1 MPMSR
6 ARNPASAI
14 LLTPVS
20 EPTRWAFPTNMQPS
34 PGEVRF
40 DLKSALDSVVG
51 LRADIPD
58 DAFTAPILGTERT
71 GCGVVIGDDGLVL
84 TIGYLV
90 TEAESIWLTANDGT
104 VTPAH
109 PVALDFATGFGLV
122 MPLGPLRLPVLARG
136 NASTI
141 APSDDVFVLGSGGR
155 AHALK
160 ATVFAKR
167 EFAGY
172 WEYLL
177 EQALFATPA
186 HPEWSGAALV
196 GDDGRLV
203 GIGSLLVQEAAGDD
217 VVKGNM
223 FVPVDLL
230 VPILDDLLRTG
241 RTPEPARPWLGM
253 YTAETPNG
261 LVVNGLAA
269 DGPADKAGV
278 MPGDVVVA
286 VADHRVTALADMYR
300 AIWSKG
306 PAGVEVALTMA
317 RDGTPLRVSVH
328 SGDRRD
334 FLRKPRLQ

>member
-1 MPMSR
+1 MAGAGTR
-6 ARNPASAI
+6 ACRPH
-14 LLTPVS
+14 PVS
-20 EPTRWAFPTNMQPS
+20 DPTRWAFPTPMQPAA
-34 PGEVRF
+34 GEVHF
-40 DLKSALDSVVG
+40 DLKSALESVVG

-71 GCGVVIGDDGLVL
+71 GCGVVIDANGLVL
-84 TIGYLV
+84 TIGYLI
-90 TEAESIWLTANDGT
+90 TEAESVWLTAADGA
-104 VTPAH
+104 VTQAH
-109 PVALDFATGFGLV
+109 PVAYDFATGLGLV
-122 MPLGPLRLPVLARG
+122 MPLGTLRLPALARG
-136 NASTI
+136 SVSSI
-141 APSDDVFVLGSGGR
+141 AAGDDVFVLGSGGR
-155 AHALK
+155 SHALK

-177 EQALFATPA
+177 DEALFATPA

-203 GIGSLLVQEAAGDD
+203 GIGSLLVQEAVGDD
-217 VVKGNM
+217 IVKGNM

-230 VPILDDLLRTG
+230 APILDDLLRTG
-241 RTPEPARPWLGM
+241 RSRAPTRPWLGM

-261 LVVNGLAA
+261 LVVNGLATE
-269 DGPADKAGV
+269 GPADKAGV

-286 VADHRVTALADMYR
+286 VGDNRVAELANMYR

-306 PAGVEVALTMA
+306 PAGEEIALTLA
-317 RDGTPLRVSVH
+317 RDGTPVRVVVR

>member
-1 MPMSR
+1 MAGVK
-6 ARNPASAI
+6 ARICRPR
-14 LLTPVS
+14 PVS
-20 EPTRWAFPTNMQPS
+20 EPTRWAFPTSMQPAA
-34 PGEVRF
+34 GEVQF

-71 GCGVVIGDDGLVL
+71 GCGVVIGEDGLVL
-84 TIGYLV
+84 TIGYLI
-90 TEAESIWLTANDGT
+90 TEAESIWLTASNGT

-109 PVALDFATGFGLV
+109 PVAFDFATGFGLV
-122 MPLGPLRLPVLARG
+122 MPLGPLRLPALARG
-136 NASTI
+136 SASSIET
-141 APSDDVFVLGSGGR
+141 SDDVFVLGSGGR

-177 EQALFATPA
+177 DEALFATPA

-203 GIGSLLVQEAAGDD
+203 GIGSLLVQEPVGDEI
-217 VVKGNM
+217 VKGNM

-241 RTPEPARPWLGM
+241 RSGDLARPWLGM

-261 LVVNGLAA
+261 LVVNGLAPE
-269 DGPADKAGV
+269 GPADKSGV
-278 MPGDVVVA
+278 MPGDVIVA
-286 VADHRVTALADMYR
+286 VGDNRVTELAEMYR
-300 AIWSKG
+300 GIWSKG
-306 PAGVEVALTMA
+306 RAGAEIALTLA
-317 RDGTPLRVSVH
+317 RDGAPVRVLVL

>member
-1 MPMSR
+1 
-6 ARNPASAI
+6 
-14 LLTPVS
+14 
-20 EPTRWAFPTNMQPS
+20 MQPA
-34 PGEVRF
+34 PGEVHF

-84 TIGYLV
+84 TIGYLI
-90 TEAESIWLTANDGT
+90 TEAESVWLTANDGT

-109 PVALDFATGFGLV
+109 PVAVDFATGFGLV
-122 MPLGPLRLPVLARG
+122 MPLGTLHLPVLARG
-136 NASTI
+136 TAATV
-141 APSDDVFVLGSGGR
+141 AASDDVFVLGSGGR

-160 ATVFAKR
+160 ATIFGKR

-177 EQALFATPA
+177 SEALFATPA

-203 GIGSLLVQEAAGDD
+203 GIGSLLVQEAVGDD

-230 VPILDDLLRTG
+230 APILDDLVRTG
-241 RTPEPARPWLGM
+241 MSQAPARPWLGM

-269 DGPADKAGV
+269 DAPADKAGV
-278 MPGDVVVA
+278 MTGDVVVG
-286 VADHRVTALADMYR
+286 VGDHRVTTLAEMYR
-300 AIWSKG
+300 AIWG
-306 PAGVEVALTMA
+306 RGAAGVEIALTLA
-317 RDGTPLRVSVH
+317 RDGTPLRVRVRSA
-328 SGDRRD
+328 DRRD

>member
-196 GDDGRLV
+196 GDDGKLV

>member
-1 MPMSR
+1 M
-6 ARNPASAI
+6 
-14 LLTPVS
+14 S

-196 GDDGRLV
+196 GDDGKLV

>member
-1 MPMSR
+1 
-6 ARNPASAI
+6 
-14 LLTPVS
+14 
-20 EPTRWAFPTNMQPS
+20 MQPS

-196 GDDGRLV
+196 GDDGKLV

>member
-1 MPMSR
+1 
-6 ARNPASAI
+6 
-14 LLTPVS
+14 VS
-20 EPTRWAFPTNMQPS
+20 EPTRWAFPTNMQPA

-40 DLKSALDSVVG
+40 DLKLALDSVVG

-84 TIGYLV
+84 TIGYLI

-109 PVALDFATGFGLV
+109 PVALDFATGFGLL
-122 MPLGPLRLPVLARG
+122 MPLGPLRLPALARG
-136 NASTI
+136 SASSI

-155 AHALK
+155 THALK

-177 EQALFATPA
+177 EEALFATPA

-223 FVPVDLL
+223 FVPIDLL

-241 RTPEPARPWLGM
+241 RAPGPARPWLGM
-253 YTAETPNG
+253 YTTETPNG
-261 LVVNGLAA
+261 LVVNGLAS

-300 AIWSKG
+300 AIWTKG
-306 PAGVEVALTMA
+306 PAGVEVALTLA
-317 RDGTPLRVSVH
+317 RDGTPPRVDVH

>member
-1 MPMSR
+1 
-6 ARNPASAI
+6 
-14 LLTPVS
+14 
-20 EPTRWAFPTNMQPS
+20 MQPA

-40 DLKSALDSVVG
+40 DLKLALDSVVG

-84 TIGYLV
+84 TIGYLI

-109 PVALDFATGFGLV
+109 PVALDFATGLGLV
-122 MPLGPLRLPVLARG
+122 MPLGPLRLPALARG
-136 NASTI
+136 SASTI

-177 EQALFATPA
+177 EEALFATPA

-203 GIGSLLVQEAAGDD
+203 GVGSLLVQEAAGDD

-241 RTPEPARPWLGM
+241 RTPGPARPWLGM
-253 YTAETPNG
+253 YTAETPDIASG
-261 LVVNGLAA
+261 WTGGQGGGHAGRCGCRGRRPSRDHAGGHVPIHLDQRAGRRRGRADARARWHPASSERALGRSSRIPAQAA
-269 DGPADKAGV
+269 S
-278 MPGDVVVA
+278 A
-286 VADHRVTALADMYR
+286 VKSRIVLC
-300 AIWSKG
+300 G
-306 PAGVEVALTMA
+306 GC
-317 RDGTPLRVSVH
+317 
-328 SGDRRD
+328 
-334 FLRKPRLQ
+334 

>member
-1 MPMSR
+1 
-6 ARNPASAI
+6 
-14 LLTPVS
+14 
-20 EPTRWAFPTNMQPS
+20 MQPA

-40 DLKSALDSVVG
+40 DLKSALDAVVG

-71 GCGVVIGDDGLVL
+71 GCGVVIGEDGLVL
-84 TIGYLV
+84 TIGYLI

-109 PVALDFATGFGLV
+109 GIAFDFATGFGLV
-122 MPLGPLRLPVLARG
+122 MPLGPLRLPALARG
-136 NASTI
+136 SASSV
-141 APSDDVFVLGSGGR
+141 AASDDVFVLGSGGR
-155 AHALK
+155 SHALK
-160 ATVFAKR
+160 ATIFAKR

-177 EQALFATPA
+177 DEALFATPA

-203 GIGSLLVQEAAGDD
+203 GIGSLLVQEAVGDD

-230 VPILDDLLRTG
+230 APILEDLLRTG
-241 RTPEPARPWLGM
+241 RSPAPPRPWLGM

-261 LVVNGLAA
+261 LVVNGLAS
-269 DGPADKAGV
+269 DGPADKAGA

-286 VADHRVTALADMYR
+286 VGDQRVAELAELYR

-306 PAGVEVALTMA
+306 PAGTDVALTLA
-317 RDGTPLRVSVH
+317 RDGTPLRVLVH
-328 SGDRRD
+328 TGDRRD

>member
-1 MPMSR
+1 
-6 ARNPASAI
+6 
-14 LLTPVS
+14 
-20 EPTRWAFPTNMQPS
+20 MQPA
-34 PGEVRF
+34 PGELRF

-84 TIGYLV
+84 TIGYLI

-122 MPLGPLRLPVLARG
+122 MPLGPLRLPALARG
-136 NASTI
+136 SASTI

-177 EQALFATPA
+177 EEALFATPA

-230 VPILDDLLRTG
+230 VPILDDLLRAG
-241 RTPEPARPWLGM
+241 STPGPARPWLGM

-261 LVVNGLAA
+261 LVVNGLAS

-300 AIWSKG
+300 AIWTKG
-306 PAGVEVALTMA
+306 PAGVEVALTLA

>member
-1 MPMSR
+1 M
-6 ARNPASAI
+6 
-14 LLTPVS
+14 S
-20 EPTRWAFPTNMQPS
+20 EPTRWAFPSAMQPA
-34 PGEVRF
+34 PGDVRF
-40 DLKSALDSVVG
+40 DLRSALDSIVG

-90 TEAESIWLTANDGT
+90 TEAESIWLTANDGS

-109 PVALDFATGFGLV
+109 PIAFDFATGLGLV
-122 MPLGPLRLPVLARG
+122 MPLQPLTLPTLARG
-136 NASTI
+136 SASSV
-141 APSDDVFVLGSGGR
+141 APNDDVLVLGSGGR

-177 EQALFATPA
+177 DEALFATPA

-196 GDDGRLV
+196 ADDGRLV
-203 GIGSLLVQEAAGDD
+203 GIGSLLVQEAVGDD

-230 VPILDDLLRTG
+230 VPILDALLRTG
-241 RTPEPARPWLGM
+241 RSPLPPRPWLGM

-261 LVVNGLAA
+261 LVVNGLAT

-278 MPGDVVVA
+278 MPGDTIVA
-286 VADHRVTALADMYR
+286 VGDHRVAELAELYR

-306 PAGVEVALTMA
+306 PAGTDVALTLA
-317 RDGTPLRVSVH
+317 RDGAPVRVVVH
-328 SGDRRD
+328 TGDRRD

>member
-1 MPMSR
+1 
-6 ARNPASAI
+6 
-14 LLTPVS
+14 
-20 EPTRWAFPTNMQPS
+20 MQPS
-34 PGEVRF
+34 PGEVGF
-40 DLKSALDSVVG
+40 DLKAALDAVVG

-58 DAFTAPILGTERT
+58 DAFTAPILGTERN
-71 GCGVVIGDDGLVL
+71 GCGVVIGEDGLVL
-84 TIGYLV
+84 TIGYLI
-90 TEAESIWLTANDGT
+90 TEAESIWLTANDGS

-109 PVALDFATGFGLV
+109 GIAFDFATGFGLV
-122 MPLGPLRLPVLARG
+122 MPLGPLRLPALARG
-136 NASTI
+136 SASSI
-141 APSDDVFVLGSGGR
+141 AASDEVFVLGSGGR
-155 AHALK
+155 PHALK
-160 ATVFAKR
+160 ATIFAKR

-177 EQALFATPA
+177 DEALFATPA

-230 VPILDDLLRTG
+230 APILDHLLRTG
-241 RTPEPARPWLGM
+241 RSPAPPRPWLGM

-261 LVVNGLAA
+261 LVVNGLAS

-286 VADHRVTALADMYR
+286 VGDQRVSELAELYR
-300 AIWSKG
+300 AVWSKG
-306 PAGVEVALTMA
+306 PAGTEVALTLA
-317 RDGTPLRVSVH
+317 RDGTPLRVLVH
-328 SGDRRD
+328 TGDRRD

>member
-1 MPMSR
+1 
-6 ARNPASAI
+6 
-14 LLTPVS
+14 
-20 EPTRWAFPTNMQPS
+20 MQPA
-34 PGEVRF
+34 PGELRF

-84 TIGYLV
+84 TIGYLI

-122 MPLGPLRLPVLARG
+122 MPLGRLRLPALARG
-136 NASTI
+136 SASTI

-177 EQALFATPA
+177 EEALFATPA

-196 GDDGRLV
+196 GDDGRLI

-241 RTPEPARPWLGM
+241 RTPGPARPWLGM

-261 LVVNGLAA
+261 LVVNGLAS

-300 AIWSKG
+300 AIWTKG
-306 PAGVEVALTMA
+306 PAGVEIALTLA
-317 RDGTPLRVSVH
+317 RDGTPLRVSVL